1 MKETE
6 AEEFLKLVKEAQRS
20 LEAAANYLLTLEYTE
35 QHKNLRSKLTEIIA
49 ITITDLEMPLIAQY
63 PEFNPYK

>member
-1 MKETE
+1 MKEAE
-6 AEEFLKLVKEAQRS
+6 AEEFLRLVKEGQRS

-63 PEFNPYK
+63 PEFNAYK